1 MSLKDEVT
9 RLQFQQR
16 KQELAEQKAEAARVA
31 ELETKIKSIGKTIE
45 ALFNEAEEILW
56 QDGDWV
62 VSYIQGWDNPTHSLY
77 TWKLQAKKKIMK
89 GIINRRVTS
98 IFREQLVI
106 AFAPEA
112 TKHAFSSPG
121 RSYFEEQQLEEEVAR
136 QIVHTLKLRK
146 EV

>member
-1 MSLKDEVT
+1 MSLRDEVT

-16 KQELAEQKAEAARVA
+16 QQEQAHKKAEATREA
-31 ELETKIKSIGKTIE
+31 ELKTRIKAVGQTVE

-56 QDGDWV
+56 QDDEWE
-62 VSYIQGWDNPTHSLY
+62 VSYIQGWDNPTHTLY
-77 TWKLQAKKKIMK
+77 AWKLQAKKKIMK
-89 GIINRRVTS
+89 GIINRRVAS

-106 AFAPEA
+106 AFSPGS

-121 RSYFEEQQLEEEVAR
+121 RSYFDEAQIEEEVAR

-146 EV
+146 E